1 MGRMKPGKPRRAR
14 PGHSLVEQSRAA
26 ASAYAAWYRCSHCG
40 DSETGPPS
48 ADLHT
53 IGLAH
58 IDIRHD
64 DGCPVMGGTVSDIP
78 DAVRALEARREATG
92 RGGVVMV
99 NKRTERVLGVSMV
112 DTTEQAV
119 HVGTAASAEGM
130 QAICVMPA
138 YAAP

>member
-1 MGRMKPGKPRRAR
+1 MALRSDLRNIAIIAHVDHGKTT
-14 PGHSLVEQSRAA
+14 LVDAMLWQSGAFRK
-26 ASAYAAWYRCSHCG
+26 G
-40 DSETGPPS
+40 QDV
-48 ADLHT
+48 
-53 IGLAH
+53 AH
-58 IDIRHD
+58 IHIRHD